1 MPSWGNRS
9 RTNARAFE
17 KFTPVSRATARGSY
31 HGTPSA
37 GFLARKSPCCSAFPG
52 LVRRVSKSGQTSA
65 PDVRSRTP
73 ATANQRRCAWRAS
86 CIRPAP

>member
-31 HGTPSA
+31 HGTPPEA
-37 GFLARKSPCCSAFPG
+37 FLARKSLCCSAFPAG
-52 LVRRVSKSGQTSA
+52 
-65 PDVRSRTP
+65 
-73 ATANQRRCAWRAS
+73 ATAPERARALGGWS
-86 CIRPAP
+86 SQSD